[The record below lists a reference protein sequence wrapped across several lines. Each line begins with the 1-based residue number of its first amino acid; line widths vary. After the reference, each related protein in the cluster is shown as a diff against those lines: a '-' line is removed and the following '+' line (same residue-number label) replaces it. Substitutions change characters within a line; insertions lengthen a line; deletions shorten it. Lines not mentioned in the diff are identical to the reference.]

1 MYIHRQTVAPVQTP
15 LLQWPCQPTFLKALI
30 LLLFFYLCALRLS
43 ADNSE
48 LMQHTDLLKVI
59 NISIS
64 FGAVIIICLFRN
76 VQVDT
81 TSSILVLFLS
91 PCLLS
96 FELDCVFFIRGA
108 KNCHCGLSSGLKTP
122 CSIHIYTLLIQ
133 KEWQHTANSI
143 SPALCL
149 RVCVRLC
156 SSGDYLTWHLF
167 IYHVP
172 FHQQGL
178 MHIPQV
184 EAKREML
191 TGIFTLISIMI
202 IVQAW
207 CLEIISSEKEIML
220 LTL

>member
-1 MYIHRQTVAPVQTP
+1 MLTFIYTCVQVHTQANHSTGTNTSSSVALSTNLPESAHFVVV
-15 LLQWPCQPTFLKALI
+15 
-30 LLLFFYLCALRLS
+30 FYLCALRLS

-122 CSIHIYTLLIQ
+122 CSVHIYTLLIQ
-133 KEWQHTANSI
+133 KE
-143 SPALCL
+143 
-149 RVCVRLC
+149 
-156 SSGDYLTWHLF
+156 
-167 IYHVP
+167 
-172 FHQQGL
+172 
-178 MHIPQV
+178 
-184 EAKREML
+184 
-191 TGIFTLISIMI
+191 
-202 IVQAW
+202 
-207 CLEIISSEKEIML
+207 
-220 LTL
+220 

>member
-1 MYIHRQTVAPVQTP
+1 MMAHGQTMQAILLTSHPSGFPQGVCVSVCMCVLCSLQLYSRPPCVLNTTGFRSKSPERGYPVNGLPVLHEVTDEYTPACLHLFILACMYIHRQTVAPVQTP

-81 TSSILVLFLS
+81 TSSILVLVLS

-122 CSIHIYTLLIQ
+122 CSVHIYTLLIQ
-133 KEWQHTANSI
+133 KE
-143 SPALCL
+143 
-149 RVCVRLC
+149 
-156 SSGDYLTWHLF
+156 
-167 IYHVP
+167 
-172 FHQQGL
+172 
-178 MHIPQV
+178 
-184 EAKREML
+184 
-191 TGIFTLISIMI
+191 
-202 IVQAW
+202 
-207 CLEIISSEKEIML
+207 
-220 LTL
+220 

>member
-1 MYIHRQTVAPVQTP
+1 MYKWTLQAAY
-15 LLQWPCQPTFLKALI
+15 LLC
-30 LLLFFYLCALRLS
+30 FYLLACCHL
-43 ADNSE
+43 NSI
-48 LMQHTDLLKVI
+48 VY
-59 NISIS
+59 
-64 FGAVIIICLFRN
+64 
-76 VQVDT
+76 
-81 TSSILVLFLS
+81 SSLG
-91 PCLLS
+91 
-96 FELDCVFFIRGA
+96 EK

-122 CSIHIYTLLIQ
+122 CSVHIYTLLIQ

-207 CLEIISSEKEIML
+207 CLEIIPSEKEIML